1 MPTIATW
8 NVNSVKARLPNVL
21 DWLKSAAPDVVFLQ
35 ELKCETHAF
44 PSMEI
49 EDLGYNLAVHGQKS
63 YNGVAILSKRPLDDV
78 VEGLA
83 GDDADDQARYL
94 EATVDDLRLIC
105 LYAPNGNPP
114 DTDKYPYKLSW
125 MARLRDR
132 VAGLLETEQPLVI
145 GGDYNVI
152 PEASDCYDAAAW
164 AGDALFLPETRKAYR
179 SLVHLG
185 LTDAFRAI
193 DARPGQYTF
202 WTTSAAPGS
211 TTTASAST
219 TSYCRPRPPTAWK
232 AAPSTVSR
240 APSPRPATTP
250 RSSSPSPTPERPA
263 RGRSRWSPSQ
273 DKPINATMHAL

>member
-21 DWLKSAAPDVVFLQ
+21 DWLKSAAPDIVFLQ
-35 ELKCETHAF
+35 EIKCETPAF
-44 PSMEI
+44 PAMEI

-63 YNGVAILSKRPLDDV
+63 YNGVAILSKRPMDDV

-83 GDDADDQARYL
+83 GDDTDDQARYL

-125 MARLRDR
+125 MARLRAR
-132 VAGLLETEQPLVI
+132 VADLLETEQPLVI

-152 PEASDCYDAAAW
+152 PEAPDCYDPAAW
-164 AGDALFLPETRKAYR
+164 AGDALFMLETRRAYR
-179 SLVHLG
+179 SLLHLG

-193 DARPGQYTF
+193 DTRPGQYTF
-202 WTTSAAPGS
+202 WDYQRGAWQHDHGIRIDHFLLSAQAADRLEGCTIDREARAKPK
-211 TTTASAST
+211 ASDH
-219 TSYCRPRPPTAWK
+219 
-232 AAPSTVSR
+232 
-240 APSPRPATTP
+240 TP
-250 RSSSPSPTPERPA
+250 VVVTLS
-263 RGRSRWSPSQ
+263 
-273 DKPINATMHAL
+273 DI